1 MLVPLLTAV
10 NFQVAKTR
18 EMDHCVC
25 VTPDIF
31 LMRMENAQQVRR
43 SWWYVNEH
51 LNFSFISSAEEATGG
66 ILQKKSILEN
76 FAKFIGKHLSGSL
89 V

>member
-43 SWWYVNEH
+43 SWWYVNED

>member
-1 MLVPLLTAV
+1 MVVPLLTAV

-43 SWWYVNEH
+43 S
-51 LNFSFISSAEEATGG
+51 
-66 ILQKKSILEN
+66 
-76 FAKFIGKHLSGSL
+76 
-89 V
+89 

>member
-31 LMRMENAQQVRR
+31 LMRMGNAQQVRR
-43 SWWYVNEH
+43 SWRYVNEH

-76 FAKFIGKHLSGSL
+76 FAKLIGKRLSGSL